1 LTKFQ
6 GGAQE
11 EEKDY
16 GRTNSAAAEAVQ
28 TGEGGQECIGGKVL
42 DLVVDSTQVNQVHYA
57 AVGGREPADDYRGEG
72 SDADQ
77 AEGEGLE
84 ARIARHGSGV

>member
-6 GGAQE
+6 RAVQE

-28 TGEGGQECIGGKVL
+28 TGEGGQECIGGQVL
-42 DLVVDSTQVNQVHYA
+42 DLVVDCNQVNQMHYA
-57 AVGGREPADDYRGEG
+57 AAAGREAAEDY
-72 SDADQ
+72 Q
-77 AEGEGLE
+77 
-84 ARIARHGSGV
+84 ARIRSATTDQDG